1 MKDFSECSESVPSGF
16 YARASGRNPAPIE
29 ILNKYAA
36 LESESSNEDSELQD
50 LMGQHEEEEL
60 RIFIEA
66 QRAFEEQAAQES
78 ELFELEN
85 PKSGEYAVRDAF
97 GGKNV
102 ANSTFSE
109 ISENLPKSCENS
121 SGEGTLNAIEPPP
134 PAPRGPCEDQCPG
147 TCGHRILCA
156 RTRRRRQGFAGH
168 STQR

>member
-1 MKDFSECSESVPSGF
+1 MPSGF
-16 YARASGRNPAPIE
+16 YARAIGRSPAPVE
-29 ILNKYAA
+29 ILNKFAA

-66 QRAFEEQAAQES
+66 QRAFEEQAAQE
-78 ELFELEN
+78 
-85 PKSGEYAVRDAF
+85 A
-97 GGKNV
+97 
-102 ANSTFSE
+102 E
-109 ISENLPKSCENS
+109 IEAERVS

-134 PAPRGPCEDQCPG
+134 PAPRGPCESQCSG
-147 TCGHRILCA
+147 TCGHKILCA